1 MHHLINIMQQKI
13 TSIKKILSDQKLFLM
28 SILAFVAAFYIGNAL
43 AVDPSTDILQGAKA
57 DVTTN
62 FGPGSTFMYVVLAVE
77 IVSGIIAFNK
87 TKNLV
92 VLSGFAIVIIFVNI
106 AFGII

>member
-1 MHHLINIMQQKI
+1 MKNKI
-13 TSIKKILSDQKLFLM
+13 GVFKKTLLKQKLFLIVLI
-28 SILAFVAAFYIGNAL
+28 STVVAFYIGNAL
-43 AVDPSTDILQGAKA
+43 ALDPSTDILQGAKG